1 MKNNGSLYLS
11 YAICLQCVTLQVR
24 WCDSFKY
31 HFKMTSTPSN
41 SWVARQILYSFQKEF
56 KCFSMW
62 LFWGARYILQ
72 QFQKTQFIVR
82 VFEKV
87 TLPRHYKCKFKTKNK
102 DQQFHYSLCY
112 AKQRRLGFFDNSF
125 SAYCSPSVLYTRS
138 QLRIYVHENDWKWK
152 LWKIRKEETLK
163 YRVIMGQKNLKN
175 RFPYS

>member
-1 MKNNGSLYLS
+1 MPYVCNVSHCK
-11 YAICLQCVTLQVR
+11 CVDVTLSNTTLKWLLLPQIPR
-24 WCDSFKY
+24 LQGKFFDSC
-31 HFKMTSTPSN
+31 
-41 SWVARQILYSFQKEF
+41 QKEF

-125 SAYCSPSVLYTRS
+125 SAYCSPSVLYTKS

>member
-1 MKNNGSLYLS
+1 
-11 YAICLQCVTLQVR
+11 
-24 WCDSFKY
+24 
-31 HFKMTSTPSN
+31 
-41 SWVARQILYSFQKEF
+41 
-56 KCFSMW
+56 MW

-112 AKQRRLGFFDNSF
+112 AKQRRLGFSDNSF
-125 SAYCSPSVLYTRS
+125 SAYCSPSVLYTKS

-163 YRVIMGQKNLKN
+163 YRVIMGQKTLKQVSLFIKTYFGAFIRRFKWPETKWYTLKN
-175 RFPYS
+175 KFSG